1 MGLVPV
7 IYIPARRSQRVPE
20 SPGGRNWTGEIIS
33 FFKWGS
39 RTKWAELDISNS
51 FHLDSSSLFFLPVSI
66 FLTSKIVGSFS
77 FSSFFFKKFKK
88 TYRPRNGS
96 NTFNA
101 QFSGKKKKL
110 FWVVTWQSRYF
121 GWWTQ
126 NGFGSDGRHTLD
138 AFMTFHHFWKIMEKV
153 VIV

>member
-7 IYIPARRSQRVPE
+7 IYIPPRRSQRVPE
-20 SPGGRNWTGEIIS
+20 SPGGRNWTGETIS

-77 FSSFFFKKFKK
+77 FSSFFLKNSKKHIGPETVQTHSTPNFL
-88 TYRPRNGS
+88 
-96 NTFNA
+96 A
-101 QFSGKKKKL
+101 KKKNCSG
-110 FWVVTWQSRYF
+110 WSRDNRDILVDEHKTDLAPMAGTRSMPLWPFIIF
-121 GWWTQ
+121 G
-126 NGFGSDGRHTLD
+126 
-138 AFMTFHHFWKIMEKV
+138 K
-153 VIV
+153 